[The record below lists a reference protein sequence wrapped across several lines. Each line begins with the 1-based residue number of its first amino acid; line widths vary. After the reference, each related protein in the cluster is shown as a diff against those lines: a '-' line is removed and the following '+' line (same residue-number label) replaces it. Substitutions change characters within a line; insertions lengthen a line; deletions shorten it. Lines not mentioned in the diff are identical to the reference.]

1 MPGQQTKGPVSQA
14 SSFTPVALTPRAGP
28 AQGWKDSLSGA
39 LDGAAFTIPLTLGS
53 VTLIFTKV
61 GGSVMAAAILT
72 TLLAIAVLQ
81 FTTAR
86 SQRPLLYSARFFEAT
101 TLASM
106 MDRAIELMPAWGVAD
121 TPAVRLGLLCTIVAG
136 SGVAVGVLFLVRADR
151 FSRHIPT
158 PVFAAFSN
166 SIAFGL
172 LISQAGTL
180 RQLLS
185 GEGVAIALVLA
196 GASFAI
202 GVGVRHWMPRWPA
215 AACALTFGLVAGS
228 ALFMMG
234 APVAMLGSSMPK
246 LSPAAAAADFRAIA
260 AGVSNSVPM
269 LAWLFTNIAILGM
282 MVFINTSITAQAMS
296 HVDDRPR
303 ETRGRLLWTS
313 ACLTLAGALGAAPL
327 SASLQSSNA
336 ATRHAPLSAPV
347 LLFSALTIALVA
359 ATGLLSMVPMAAVVG
374 ALVCEAVYMVDRP
387 SVKLLRSW
395 AANHKLSR
403 QQREDLAL
411 VALVTA
417 TAVFLNMVAAV
428 VAGLLLGLL
437 MFATR
442 HVTPPVRATWD
453 GTQIASN
460 CARSR
465 GDVQLLA
472 QHGAEIRVF
481 ELQGDLFFGTVDTLD
496 GSLRGALHDARC
508 IVLDWT
514 SVRHVDTSAI
524 QALAKFARA
533 AHDHQV
539 AVFHVDPATSSAELA
554 EALRPALK
562 NDPVAPDV
570 DRAIERAENHLLQ
583 QHENERPKDVTSMME
598 AMSLFAGMSD
608 DERAALEAAMTQRIV
623 HPGEFVVRMGDPG
636 DDLMVM
642 LQGSASVMVSDG
654 AGHMVRVAG
663 LRRGAVIGE
672 ISFFDQSLRSA
683 NVVATDEVLVA
694 ILPRAA
700 YTRLSEGR
708 PALVQKLI
716 ANIAVYL
723 ATRLRHTTAL
733 AAARHNRRG

>member
-1 MPGQQTKGPVSQA
+1 
-14 SSFTPVALTPRAGP
+14 
-28 AQGWKDSLSGA
+28 
-39 LDGAAFTIPLTLGS
+39 
-53 VTLIFTKV
+53 
-61 GGSVMAAAILT
+61 
-72 TLLAIAVLQ
+72 
-81 FTTAR
+81 
-86 SQRPLLYSARFFEAT
+86 
-101 TLASM
+101 
-106 MDRAIELMPAWGVAD
+106 
-121 TPAVRLGLLCTIVAG
+121 
-136 SGVAVGVLFLVRADR
+136 
-151 FSRHIPT
+151 
-158 PVFAAFSN
+158 VFAAFSN

-180 RQLLS
+180 RELLS
-185 GEGVAIALVLA
+185 GQGVLIALALA
-196 GASFAI
+196 GAAFAI
-202 GVGVRHWMPRWPA
+202 GVGVRHWLPRWPA

-234 APVAMLGSSMPK
+234 APVAMLGSSLPT
-246 LSPAAAAADFRAIA
+246 LSPASAAADFPAIA

-269 LAWLFTNIAILGM
+269 LAWLFTNTAILGTM
-282 MVFINTSITAQAMS
+282 MFINTSITAQAMS

-303 ETRGRLLWTS
+303 ETPLRLAWTS
-313 ACLTLAGALGAAPL
+313 AVLTVAGALGGAPL

-336 ATRHAPLSAPV
+336 ATRHAPLSANV
-347 LLFSALTIALVA
+347 LLFSALAIAFVA
-359 ATGLLSMVPMAAVVG
+359 ATGALSMVPMAAVVG

-387 SVKLLRSW
+387 SIKLLRSW

-442 HVTPPVRATWD
+442 HVTPPVKATWD

-465 GDVQLLA
+465 GDVHLLA
-472 QHGAEIRVF
+472 QHGADIRVF

-496 GSLRGALHDARC
+496 RSLRGALHDARC

-514 SVRHVDTSAI
+514 AVRHVDTSAI
-524 QALAKFARA
+524 QALGKFSKA
-533 AHDHQV
+533 AHENGV

-554 EALRPALK
+554 EALKPALK
-562 NDPVAPDV
+562 NEPVAPDT
-570 DRAIERAENHLLQ
+570 DRALELAENHVLR
-583 QHENERPKDVTSMME
+583 QHAAERPQDVTSLMD
-598 AMSLFAGMSD
+598 AMSLYSGMD
-608 DERAALEAAMTQRIV
+608 EGERAALEAAMTQRLV
-623 HPGEFVVRMGDPG
+623 HPGEFVVRIGDRG
-636 DDLMVM
+636 DDIMVM

-683 NVVATDEVLVA
+683 NVVANDEVLVA
-694 ILPRAA
+694 VLDRAA
-700 YTRLSEGR
+700 YTRLSDER
-708 PALVQKLI
+708 PRLVQKLI

-733 AAARHNRRG
+733 AAARHNRVVRG